1 MSGKDNY
8 GKWIAVIPA
17 YEPGEGL
24 IALVKAAVEAK
35 LEPIV
40 VDDGS
45 GSAYGKVFLQAQD
58 YAKIISYEDNRG
70 KGYALKRAFSYIR
83 ENYHGGYVVVVMDC
97 DGQHS
102 VQDAARLCR
111 EAQKDPGSLYLGS
124 RRQSKESP
132 LRSRFGNAVTR
143 RVFCIATGKH
153 IYDTQTGLRAFS
165 SDIMEQMEKVAGE
178 RYEYE
183 MNVLLDFARQK
194 IAIKE
199 FPVET
204 IYIDNN
210 VGTHFDPVR
219 DSARIYKEIF
229 KFSAA
234 SFASFLVDYVLY
246 SMLLTVLGTAYMLPS
261 NVIAR
266 IASAAFN
273 YTLNRRVVFRAKDSL
288 WKSAYKYAIL
298 AVCVLAANSALLL
311 FLGNICGMNP
321 YVAKV
326 IVELALFLINWMVQ
340 RTFIFRRRQR
350 KVEDNG

>member
-1 MSGKDNY
+1 MSEKDNY
-8 GKWIAVIPA
+8 GKRIAVIPA
-17 YEPGEGL
+17 YEPGEAL
-24 IALVKAAVEAK
+24 TTLVKEAVEAK

-45 GSAYGKVFLQAQD
+45 GSAYGKIFLRAQD
-58 YAKIISYEDNRG
+58 YAQVISYEENRG
-70 KGYALKRAFSYIR
+70 KGYALKQAFSYIR
-83 ENYHGGYVVVVMDC
+83 KNYKNSYVVVVMDC

-102 VQDAARLCR
+102 VQDAVRLCA
-111 EAQKDPGSLYLGS
+111 EAQKNPGTLYLGS
-124 RRQSKESP
+124 RRQSKGSP

-143 RVFCIATGKH
+143 KIFGMTTGTH

-165 SDIMEQMEKVAGE
+165 GDIMEQMEKVPGE

-183 MNVLLDFARQK
+183 MNVLLDFARRN

-210 VGTHFDPVR
+210 AGTHFNPVR
-219 DSARIYKEIF
+219 DSVRIYKEIF

-246 SMLLTVLGTAYMLPS
+246 SMLLTVLGATYMLPA

-273 YTLNRRVVFRAKDSL
+273 YTLNRRVVFRSKDSL
-288 WKSAYKYAIL
+288 RKSAFRYAVL
-298 AVCVLAANSALLL
+298 AVCVLIANSALLML
-311 FLGNICGMNP
+311 LGDICGVNP

-340 RTFIFRRRQR
+340 RTFIFRRKQR
-350 KVEDNG
+350 KAEDNR